1 MFTGGLAPP
10 GPSGPQVRNA
20 RNSGTSSW
28 SPKRVHAKRPL
39 AQSLEHQRFRKAYE
53 HDTEWMN
60 EVIFAI
66 EEEDA
71 LSVKNHLGVSA
82 QMLNQRHSAGRR
94 GEIG

>member
-1 MFTGGLAPP
+1 
-10 GPSGPQVRNA
+10 
-20 RNSGTSSW
+20 
-28 SPKRVHAKRPL
+28 
-39 AQSLEHQRFRKAYE
+39 
-53 HDTEWMN
+53 MN